1 MINNTIK
8 IFNNLENLLYI
19 SLILIGAI
27 LTADIISIEILKQS
41 LTDFFNNFKISDIVL
56 FSISYIMFIFSAVI
70 LFCIIEFLFNTLLW
84 KFFNTNNEN
93 NTNYYTLSELLNDAI
108 SKDNSVM
115 YNHYKE
121 LKKNKDLKTYW
132 KYFYSLV
139 IFLSIYNLTLEEGLF
154 RTALHNS
161 ENNFPK
167 IMILTV
173 TINLLFGVF
182 YIFQKENNFTYIE
195 KKRILSLKNNDT

>member
-8 IFNNLENLLYI
+8 IFNNIENLLYI

-93 NTNYYTLSELLNDAI
+93 NTNYYTLNELLNDAI

-121 LKKNKDLKTYW
+121 LKKNKDLKTY
-132 KYFYSLV
+132 
-139 IFLSIYNLTLEEGLF
+139 
-154 RTALHNS
+154 
-161 ENNFPK
+161 
-167 IMILTV
+167 
-173 TINLLFGVF
+173 
-182 YIFQKENNFTYIE
+182 
-195 KKRILSLKNNDT
+195 

>member
-93 NTNYYTLSELLNDAI
+93 NTNYYTLNELLNGAI

-139 IFLSIYNLTLEEGLF
+139 IFLSIYNLTLEEGLL
-154 RTALHNS
+154 RIALHNS

-173 TINLLFGVF
+173 TINLFFGVF

-195 KKRILSLKNNDT
+195 KKENSKPEKQ

>member
-195 KKRILSLKNNDT
+195 KKENSKPEKQ

>member
-1 MINNTIK
+1 MIDNTIK

-19 SLILIGAI
+19 SLILIGAV

-41 LTDFFNNFKISDIVL
+41 LTDSFNNFKISDIVL
-56 FSISYIMFIFSAVI
+56 FSIFYIMFIFSAII
-70 LFCIIEFLFNTLLW
+70 LFCIIEFLFNTILW
-84 KFFNTNNEN
+84 RFFNTNDEN
-93 NTNYYTLSELLNDAI
+93 STNYYTLNDLLNDAI
-108 SKDNSVM
+108 LKDNSVM

-121 LKKNKDLKTYW
+121 LKKNRDLKTYW

-139 IFLSIYNLTLEEGLF
+139 IFLSIYNLTLEGGLL
-154 RTALHNS
+154 RTASHNS

-167 IMILTV
+167 IMILTI
-173 TINLLFGVF
+173 TINLFFGVF

-195 KKRILSLKNNDT
+195 KKESSNPK

>member
-1 MINNTIK
+1 MINNTVK

-19 SLILIGAI
+19 SLILIGGI
-27 LTADIISIEILKQS
+27 LTADIISTEILKQS
-41 LTDFFNNFKISDIVL
+41 LTDYFNNFKISDIVL

-70 LFCIIEFLFNTLLW
+70 LFCIIEFLFNTLLR

-93 NTNYYTLSELLNDAI
+93 NTNYYTLNELLNDAI
-108 SKDNSVM
+108 SNDNSVM

-121 LKKNKDLKTYW
+121 LKKNMDLKTYW
-132 KYFYSLV
+132 KYSYSLV
-139 IFLSIYNLTLEEGLF
+139 IFLSIYNLTLKEGLL

-167 IMILTV
+167 IMILTI
-173 TINLLFGVF
+173 TTNLFFGVF

-195 KKRILSLKNNDT
+195 KKENSKPEKQ

>member
-19 SLILIGAI
+19 SLILIGAV

-41 LTDFFNNFKISDIVL
+41 LTNSFNNFKISDIVL
-56 FSISYIMFIFSAVI
+56 FSIFYIMFIFSAVI
-70 LFCIIEFLFNTLLW
+70 LFCIIEFLFNTILW
-84 KFFNTNNEN
+84 RFFNTNNEN
-93 NTNYYTLSELLNDAI
+93 STNYYTLNELLNDAI
-108 SKDNSVM
+108 LKDNSVM

-139 IFLSIYNLTLEEGLF
+139 IFLSIYNLTLEGGLL
-154 RTALHNS
+154 RTASHNS

-167 IMILTV
+167 IMILTI
-173 TINLLFGVF
+173 TINLFFGVF

-195 KKRILSLKNNDT
+195 KKESSNPK